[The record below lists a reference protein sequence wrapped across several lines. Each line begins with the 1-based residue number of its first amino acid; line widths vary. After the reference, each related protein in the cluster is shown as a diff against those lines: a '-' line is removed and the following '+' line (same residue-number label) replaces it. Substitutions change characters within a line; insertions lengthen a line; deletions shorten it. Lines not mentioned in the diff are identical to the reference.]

1 MAKNIEIIKGNQYV
15 CTEDV
20 FVGNEVLFKKDQI
33 YKATADGYVE
43 DVNGTSRSFN
53 LSGELHFRLAT
64 AEEIAIGRALTE
76 EQQLLVEELELKI
89 KLTKI
94 DFMKCGLSEEQALA
108 QVDLVV
114 KNAIREVC
122 HPKK

>member
-1 MAKNIEIIKGNQYV
+1 MAKNVEITKGNWYA

-20 FVGNEVLFKKDQI
+20 LVGTDVLFKKGQI

-43 DVNGTSRSFN
+43 DVNETSRSFN
-53 LSGELHFRLAT
+53 LSWEFHFRLAT
-64 AEEIAIGRALTE
+64 KEEIAIGRALTE
-76 EQQLLVEELELKI
+76 EQYLLVEELKLKI
-89 KLTKI
+89 QLAKI

-114 KNAIREVC
+114 KNAIREVYN
-122 HPKK
+122 PKK